1 MTAEDEAKQLDSV
14 TDQVKETELD
24 SSRANQA
31 LGALATAKTLE
42 AKSITVKPED
52 IDVIVQELECLREEA
67 AEALRKSLEENES
80 LEGDSL
86 IVAAMTRLVVS

>member
-24 SSRANQA
+24 SSRASQA
-31 LGALATAKTLE
+31 LGALAAAKKLE
-42 AKSITVKPED
+42 AKSITVKSED
-52 IDVIVQELECLREEA
+52 IDVIVEELECLREEA
-67 AEALRKSLEENES
+67 VEALRKSLEEDGS

-86 IVAAMTRLVVS
+86 IVAALTRLVVS